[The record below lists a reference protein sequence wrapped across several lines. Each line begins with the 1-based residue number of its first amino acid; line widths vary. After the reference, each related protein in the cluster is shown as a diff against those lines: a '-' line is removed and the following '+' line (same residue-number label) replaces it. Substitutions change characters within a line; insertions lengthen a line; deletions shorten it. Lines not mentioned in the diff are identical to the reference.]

1 MQCPSC
7 PDRTVEAFCRN
18 CGKGVCSSCRKDS
31 HGVPY
36 CEECS
41 ENLAAATGYGSTI
54 DVEPEPATEAV
65 SQPEAVPG
73 ASADESSAPPP
84 VPPRPRPPAS
94 TVDSDLPQP
103 VLAGLLGLVP
113 GLGAVYNGQ
122 YVKGFLHVIIFGL
135 LIALVDSSHG
145 GPPFILMLMLMVL
158 YMPIEAYRTAKA
170 LRRGEKVDE
179 LSGLISELMRSSS
192 ESPAV
197 GVVVIAVGVLLLLF
211 NLGVFRFEAVLP
223 FWPLLLIGFGAYR
236 LYTSIVQAQSREE
249 QTAGFESHS
258 DAPPETPVEANER

>member
-18 CGKGVCSSCRKDS
+18 CGKGVCGNCKKDS

-54 DVEPEPATEAV
+54 DVEPEPAV
-65 SQPEAVPG
+65 EAVPQAEVISG
-73 ASADESSAPPP
+73 AAADESSAPPP
-84 VPPRPRPPAS
+84 FLPRPSPPAS
-94 TVDSDLPQP
+94 TAGSGLPQP

-135 LIALVDSSHG
+135 LIAIVDSSHG
-145 GPPFILMLMLMVL
+145 GPPFIMMLMLMVL
-158 YMPIEAYRTAKA
+158 YMPIEAFRTAKA
-170 LRRGEKVDE
+170 MRRGEKVDE
-179 LSGLISELMRSSS
+179 LSGLIGELMRSSS

-197 GVVVIAVGVLLLLF
+197 GVIVIAVGVLLLLF
-211 NLGVFRFEAVLP
+211 NLGVIRFEAVLP

-236 LYTSIVQAQSREE
+236 LYMSIVQAQSREE
-249 QTAGFESHS
+249 GLAGFESRS
-258 DAPPETPVEANER
+258 EASPETPIEANER